1 MSQPIDGEG
10 AAALPATPS
19 TRVSRLH
26 TLLASAWRL
35 ARDPIVLIL
44 VMAGI
49 GDMASGA
56 PVTHGLVLIVAAA
69 AILGDAVR
77 RRSPSAR
84 TSSPAAER
92 GAISA
97 DPPDEL
103 VALER
108 APFHLSPTR
117 SLVALAVLW
126 AAVSGAFARYSW
138 PVTIAVATPALAGVM
153 LAWRTP
159 PRPEQAASPLPSL
172 GLKAWI
178 VVFVALGLWELMAL
192 LMQSSLVVAD
202 PAHPTISTLMDP
214 VLAAGYRR
222 ALFLLAW
229 LGFGAYLL
237 ER

>member
-1 MSQPIDGEG
+1 VSQPIDGEG

-19 TRVSRLH
+19 TGNPRARSI
-26 TLLASAWRL
+26 ASSAWRL

-44 VMAGI
+44 VVAGI
-49 GDMASGA
+49 ADMASGA
-56 PVTHGLVLIVAAA
+56 PFTHGLVLIVAAT
-69 AILGDAVR
+69 AIVGDAVH
-77 RRSPSAR
+77 RRSPAARASAE
-84 TSSPAAER
+84 PAGH
-92 GAISA
+92 GAVATDLA
-97 DPPDEL
+97 DEPT
-103 VALER
+103 ALDR
-108 APFHLSPTR
+108 PPFHLTPTR

-159 PRPEQAASPLPSL
+159 PRVGQAATPLPSL

-178 VVFVALGLWELMAL
+178 VVFVALGLWELLAL
-192 LMQSSLVVAD
+192 LMQSSLVISD

-222 ALFLLAW
+222 ALFLFAW

>member
-10 AAALPATPS
+10 AATPLATPS
-19 TRVSRLH
+19 TETSRPH
-26 TLLASAWRL
+26 TILASAWRL

-44 VMAGI
+44 VVAGI
-49 GDMASGA
+49 ADMVSGA
-56 PVTHGLVLIVAAA
+56 PFTHGLVLIVAAA
-69 AILGDAVR
+69 AILGDAAR
-77 RRSPSAR
+77 RRSPAARASAG
-84 TSSPAAER
+84 SP
-92 GAISA
+92 GAGTIA
-97 DPPDEL
+97 TELPDEP
-103 VALER
+103 VALDR
-108 APFHLSPTR
+108 APFHLNPTR

-153 LAWRTP
+153 LAWRTS
-159 PRPEQAASPLPSL
+159 PRNGASASSLPAW
-172 GLKAWI
+172 GLRAWI